1 MEFTINALAN
11 RHVAGIGL
19 GLVLALGAAL
29 PNAAGAQDAWPDRP
43 VQFYVPASPGG
54 GTDAVARIIADT
66 LQQQQETPFIVVN
79 APGGGGAVAAE
90 QVRNADPDGRTLLF
104 FHTGLLTAYHTGA
117 YPNDPLAE
125 FTTLALMP
133 VGGSYALAVPADSPF
148 QTVSDLV
155 DAAKADPGS
164 ISVGVQLRG
173 STHFM
178 GGLLAEDSGAT
189 FRFVE
194 AGSDSDKLVQLQGKQ
209 INAALINTSNTRQ
222 YLDTG
227 ALRVLGTIAATSARD
242 PLTPETPSLVEQ
254 GYENALFGF
263 DFMVMGPKDMDPA
276 LVTTIHDAMTA
287 AVTTPSVGDQLR
299 TFGMP
304 VTALGQADIP
314 GQLEQTDQR
323 IRDTAA
329 ALGLN

>member
-1 MEFTINALAN
+1 MEFTINTLS
-11 RHVAGIGL
+11 RRRFAGVGL
-19 GLVLALGAAL
+19 GLALALGATL
-29 PNAAGAQDAWPDRP
+29 PAASLAHDAWPDGP

-54 GTDAVARIIADT
+54 GTDAVARIIADK
-66 LQQQQETPFIVVN
+66 LQEQLGAPFIVVN

-90 QVRNADPDGRTLLF
+90 QVRNARPDGQILLF

-117 YPNDPLAE
+117 YPNNPLEE

-133 VGGSYALAVPADSPF
+133 VGGSYALAVPADSSF
-148 QTVSDLV
+148 QTVADLV
-155 DAAKADPGS
+155 EAAKAAPGS

-209 INAALINTSNTRQ
+209 INAALINTSNTKQ

-227 ALRVLGTIAATSARD
+227 ALRVLGTIAATPARD
-242 PLTPETPSLVEQ
+242 PLIPDMPSLVEQ
-254 GYENALFGF
+254 GYESALFGF

-276 LVTTIHDAMTA
+276 LVTAIHDAMTA
-287 AVTTPSVGDQLR
+287 AATDPSAGEQLK

-304 VTALGQADIP
+304 VTALAEAEMA